1 MPSRSFNVQSAVLV
15 HPFWTSSCH
24 LSASTSN
31 LPRFLISFGL
41 QHTFPPLQ
49 RPIRRACPFL
59 LDFPPLQRPICFATL
74 SLLNFSIPPL
84 RFNVQSAAIA
94 RPFWTSAYLPSASTS
109 NLPCLL
115 VPFGLP
121 RAFPPLQ
128 RPIRHATSSLL
139 DFLVPSLRFNVQ
151 SAVHSRPFWTS
162 AYLPSA
168 STSNLP
174 HLFIHFGLP
183 RAISPLQHP
192 ICRAC
197 SSLLDFLVPYL
208 RFNVQFTVYPP
219 PPQKGVEFFA
229 PLRSA
234 QSRGPP
240 DLVRPCPKTRLRHVL
255 SINKTPLW
263 SIGKRERRSSRF
275 LTPFFLWTRGESNP
289 CPKTHSLF
297 FYYHS

>member
-1 MPSRSFNVQSAVLV
+1 MYLVFWTLSYLTFSSMSNLPRLLIPFGLQHTLTPLQHPIHRACSSLLDFLMPSRSFNVQSA
-15 HPFWTSSCH
+15 
-24 LSASTSN
+24 
-31 LPRFLISFGL
+31 
-41 QHTFPPLQ
+41 
-49 RPIRRACPFL
+49 
-59 LDFPPLQRPICFATL
+59 TL
-74 SLLNFSIPPL
+74 
-84 RFNVQSAAIA
+84 A
-94 RPFWTSAYLPSASTS
+94 RPFWTSAYLNSASTS
-109 NLPCLL
+109 NH
-115 VPFGLP
+115 
-121 RAFPPLQ
+121 R
-128 RPIRHATSSLL
+128 S
-139 DFLVPSLRFNVQ
+139 
-151 SAVHSRPFWTS
+151 
-162 AYLPSA
+162 
-168 STSNLP
+168 
-174 HLFIHFGLP
+174 
-183 RAISPLQHP
+183 
-192 ICRAC
+192 C

>member
-1 MPSRSFNVQSAVLV
+1 MASELGVLDFIVPYILFNVQSATLA
-15 HPFWTSSCH
+15 HPLWTSAY
-24 LSASTSN
+24 LNSASTSN
-31 LPRFLISFGL
+31 P
-41 QHTFPPLQ
+41 
-49 RPIRRACPFL
+49 
-59 LDFPPLQRPICFATL
+59 
-74 SLLNFSIPPL
+74 
-84 RFNVQSAAIA
+84 
-94 RPFWTSAYLPSASTS
+94 
-109 NLPCLL
+109 PCLL
-115 VPFGLP
+115 IPFGLP
-121 RAFPPLQ
+121 YAFPLLQ
-128 RPIRHATSSLL
+128 C
-139 DFLVPSLRFNVQ
+139 
-151 SAVHSRPFWTS
+151 
-162 AYLPSA
+162 
-168 STSNLP
+168 
-174 HLFIHFGLP
+174 
-183 RAISPLQHP
+183 P
-192 ICRAC
+192 ICHAC

-255 SINKTPLW
+255 SINMTPLW

>member
-1 MPSRSFNVQSAVLV
+1 MYLV
-15 HPFWTSSCH
+15 FWTLSYLTFSSM
-24 LSASTSN
+24 SN
-31 LPRFLISFGL
+31 LPRLLVPFGL

-49 RPIRRACPFL
+49 
-59 LDFPPLQRPICFATL
+59 
-74 SLLNFSIPPL
+74 
-84 RFNVQSAAIA
+84 
-94 RPFWTSAYLPSASTS
+94 
-109 NLPCLL
+109 
-115 VPFGLP
+115 
-121 RAFPPLQ
+121 
-128 RPIRHATSSLL
+128 
-139 DFLVPSLRFNVQ
+139 
-151 SAVHSRPFWTS
+151 
-162 AYLPSA
+162 
-168 STSNLP
+168 
-174 HLFIHFGLP
+174 
-183 RAISPLQHP
+183 HP
-192 ICRAC
+192 IHRSC

-263 SIGKRERRSSRF
+263 SIAKRERRSSSRF
-275 LTPFFLWTRGESNP
+275 LAPFFLWTRGESNP